1 MESAAV
7 EDAIHDLV
15 QKWLERFQPS
25 CSVCGNERDWNSVPV
40 EGARAMIGDGDAHYH
55 PRVSIVCCACGAV
68 VSLSLQHLQGWG
80 EAGFSSSY
88 RSIVARR

>member
-40 EGARAMIGDGDAHYH
+40 EGARAMIGDEDAHF
-55 PRVSIVCCACGAV
+55 CCACGAV

-88 RSIVARR
+88 RLIIPR

>member
-40 EGARAMIGDGDAHYH
+40 EGARTMIGG
-55 PRVSIVCCACGAV
+55 
-68 VSLSLQHLQGWG
+68 
-80 EAGFSSSY
+80 
-88 RSIVARR
+88 